1 MYSYIKLS
9 PNMGLILSIGGIET
23 HSRSLTLNSLYTS
36 LKYQLRLMREIF
48 LINLTYYMIYIS
60 RNSVELFVVKL
71 ISLLELCGRQIFR

>member
-1 MYSYIKLS
+1 
-9 PNMGLILSIGGIET
+9 MGLILSIGGIET
-23 HSRSLTLNSLYTS
+23 HSRSLTLYSLYTS

-60 RNSVELFVVKL
+60 RNSVELFVVEL

>member
-1 MYSYIKLS
+1 
-9 PNMGLILSIGGIET
+9 MGLILSIGGIET

-36 LKYQLRLMREIF
+36 LKYQLRLMSEIF

>member
-1 MYSYIKLS
+1 
-9 PNMGLILSIGGIET
+9 MGLILSIGGIET
-23 HSRSLTLNSLYTS
+23 HSRSLTLYSLYTS

-60 RNSVELFVVKL
+60 RNSVELSVVEL